1 MPAIDWRHNR
11 ERLLLPVVVLPGYN
25 SPNPMQSFRTD
36 GLLDTGATGTA
47 IRSDV
52 ARELGLRPKGQRRVF
67 TANGDMMAQE
77 YLFRVGFICGDY
89 LDPAFDP
96 LIQQPYVLE
105 KEILG
110 FELGERFAY
119 PVLVGMNVISQGDF
133 SISAAGTARLIF
145 G

>member
-1 MPAIDWRHNR
+1 MPRIDWRHNR
-11 ERLLLPVVVLPGYN
+11 ERLLLPIAVLPGYN
-25 SPNPMQSFRTD
+25 SPNQTQSIRAD

-67 TANGDMMAQE
+67 TANGDLMAQE

-89 LDPAFDP
+89 LDPDFDP
-96 LIQQPYVLE
+96 HAQQPYVLE
-105 KEILG
+105 QEILG

-119 PVLVGMNVISQGDF
+119 PVLIGMNVISQADF
-133 SISAAGTARLIF
+133 TTGAAGTAQLVF
-145 G
+145 A